1 MSQPPPPP
9 HHGGPQ
15 FPQGPQLPQGPQFP
29 QGPQGPYGP
38 GPHGTGPQGPYG
50 PQHPPYGPPP
60 RPPGQGLSTGAKI
73 GLSCGAVFAVLLV
86 LALLGSCV
94 SALSG
99 GTAAA
104 PGPATSSESPA
115 EARVED
121 AAEQEE
127 PEEVDE
133 EPTEE
138 EEEPLFP
145 EHDPLVFSGTGD
157 TVVEVDFHDDARIAT
172 LSHNGSSNFAVWALD
187 SEGGNSDLLVNEIGA
202 YDGRV
207 LYNGSDRE
215 EMAALEISADGAWE
229 ITLEPLSA
237 ATPWET
243 DEDEFT
249 GSGDDV
255 VQLAWTPEGLTT
267 LSMTHDG
274 SSNFAIWGYT
284 STSRDLLANEI
295 GAYDGQTALTAGT
308 LLLAVSADGGWT
320 LVS

>member
-1 MSQPPPPP
+1 MTQPPPPPQPP

-15 FPQGPQLPQGPQFP
+15 FPQGPQ
-29 QGPQGPYGP
+29 GPQGPYGP
-38 GPHGTGPQGPYG
+38 GPYGPGPQGPYG
-50 PQHPPYGPPP
+50 PQHPPYGLPPQ
-60 RPPGQGLSTGAKI
+60 PPKPGLSTGAKI
-73 GLSCGAVFAVLLV
+73 GLSCGAVFTVLLV
-86 LALLGSCV
+86 LALLSACV

-99 GTAAA
+99 DTAAA
-104 PGPATSSESPA
+104 PRPATSSESPAESPA

-121 AAEQEE
+121 AADQEE
-127 PEEVDE
+127 PEELDE
-133 EPTEE
+133 EEPEE
-138 EEEPLFP
+138 EEDPPLFP
-145 EHDPLVFSGTGD
+145 EHDTIVFSGTGD
-157 TVVEVDFHDDARIAT
+157 TVVEVDFHDDPRIAS

-187 SEGGNSDLLVNEIGA
+187 SEGGNSDLLVNEIGS

-215 EMAALEISADGAWE
+215 EMAALEVSADGAWE

-243 DEDEFT
+243 EEDEFT

-255 VQLAWTPEGLTT
+255 VQLVWTPEGLTT

-295 GAYDGQTALTAGT
+295 GAYDGQTTLTAGT